1 MNREE
6 IKKEAFRNVLLNHRT
21 ADRTL
26 SGLDLADFGCENF
39 VQGAEWRINS
49 AWHDA
54 NMERPE
60 RDRHYLA
67 TVEIPGKAPIIA
79 IWKDDYRGQAN
90 HPFFKR
96 WAYPEDFMPER
107 KEETK

>member
-6 IKKEAFRNVLLNHRT
+6 IEKAANAKYEDNTFAYKGFI
-21 ADRTL
+21 
-26 SGLDLADFGCENF
+26 E
-39 VQGAEWRINS
+39 GAEWRINS
-49 AWHDA
+49 VWRDA
-54 NMERPE
+54 SKERPE
-60 RDRHYLA
+60 RDRYYLA
-67 TVEIPGKAPIIA
+67 TVEIPGKPTIIA

-96 WAYPEDFMPER
+96 WAYPEDFMTER